1 MTITRRFPPIVA
13 QTLTD
18 SCWAAAL
25 ESWTRVD
32 PRMADRRQAAL
43 IQQWGEG
50 PTGGI
55 TPAAK
60 IPVIAGAMGLAWG
73 GFDANGLVPY
83 ITQHLPNSHI
93 FCAYTR
99 GGFTH
104 AVMIYRLSDRG
115 NISYMDPDGGH
126 DRWKPI
132 TWFQARGPYVLIRKR

>member
-1 MTITRRFPPIVA
+1 MTITGVFPPIVA

-32 PRMADRRQAAL
+32 PQMPDRRQAAL

-60 IPVIAGAMGLAWG
+60 IPVIASAIGLAWG

-83 ITQHLPNSHI
+83 ITAPSAQSHLLRVH
-93 FCAYTR
+93 
-99 GGFTH
+99 
-104 AVMIYRLSDRG
+104 
-115 NISYMDPDGGH
+115 
-126 DRWKPI
+126 
-132 TWFQARGPYVLIRKR
+132 ARGLHPRRDDLPDRRPREHLVHGPRWLA